1 MPVAWISYE
10 WADNQYRDVDFVA
23 QELQR
28 VGLQVRLKQW
38 DLGDRSQTS
47 RRCVAALLCGHP
59 LRGARAGDVVAHG
72 RAEQRSNEMRQS
84 FQLSRGA
91 VV

>member
-38 DLGDRSQTS
+38 DLSGSQ
-47 RRCVAALLCGHP
+47 P
-59 LRGARAGDVVAHG
+59 LREQVEPFVSQICQSNCWILIAAKGGLQQNAGNEELHAHSKG
-72 RAEQRSNEMRQS
+72 HTR
-84 FQLSRGA
+84 
-91 VV
+91 

>member
-28 VGLQVRLKQW
+28 VGL
-38 DLGDRSQTS
+38 
-47 RRCVAALLCGHP
+47 
-59 LRGARAGDVVAHG
+59 
-72 RAEQRSNEMRQS
+72 
-84 FQLSRGA
+84 
-91 VV
+91 